1 MSSALSSRK
10 TDRIPIRYV
19 LELINYFHRAS
30 PARRYKY
37 KGGYVQVALVV
48 CWSRISRSVRK
59 ATSFDDLGEARTRC

>member
-1 MSSALSSRK
+1 MTSALSQRK

-19 LELINYFHRAS
+19 LELIIFI
-30 PARRYKY
+30 ARHLLAGTSTR
-37 KGGYVQVALVV
+37 VQVALV